1 MVSKYT
7 WAVTSDNPDILITYR
22 IIEVSVLILIIGNL
36 FYSYLFNSTFAKE
49 KNPIIK

>member
-7 WAVTSDNPDILITYR
+7 WAVTSDNPDILIIYR
-22 IIEVSVLILIIGNL
+22 IIEVSVLFLIIEN
-36 FYSYLFNSTFAKE
+36 FFHSYLFNSTYATE